1 MHLLSK
7 HFIRVHNIVLALLLL
22 IALPSYA
29 QKDATISG
37 KVTDVESLEAIDVV
51 TVYIEGTNTAAE
63 TRNNGSYKIKVPS
76 GVSINLVFSRIGY
89 QEKILPIDALN
100 AGAKQTLNVTLKIN
114 EAAFE
119 VEVTES
125 KVEEAGIIREEV
137 EELKLLPT
145 TTGNFESVLPHIAL
159 GTSSGSGG
167 ELTSQYNVRGGNYDE
182 NLVYVNDFEIYRP
195 QLIRSGQ
202 QEGLSFP
209 NIDLIRDL
217 QFSSGG
223 FEAKYGDKLS
233 SVLDIKYKRPDST
246 KASVGLSFLGGS
258 AHLEGSKRLGQSNYN
273 KFRYLIGARYKTTQY
288 LLSSLQLTG
297 EYTPNFADVQGYF
310 TYDINKNWQVGY
322 MTNYNLSQYNF
333 VPEERSTATGLVD
346 FALRLFAVFEGGER
360 DEFETTMNGVSF
372 TFLPEREKNPLY
384 LKFLASHQ
392 YSNETESFDIRGAY
406 RLSIIE
412 TSFGSDNAGEDVL
425 VIGSGVQHQF
435 ARNFLRSNIL
445 NVQHKGG
452 IEFAEVNKSHFLQWG
467 ARFQYENIFDK
478 INEWERLDSAG
489 FSLPYDP
496 TQVRVR
502 SNLKSQ
508 NELISNRFELFFQD
522 NFTKNTDRYEMVFSA
537 GVRANYWS
545 LNKEILISPRA
556 QLLYKPLTW
565 KRDVS
570 LRLSG
575 GLYQQ
580 PPFYRELR
588 RLNGIINPDA
598 LAQKS
603 AHLVAGWTYEF
614 DWGKRNPIR
623 LKLISE
629 LYFKY
634 MWDLITFDIENVR
647 IRYAGENNANGYATG
662 LDIRLNGEFVKGA
675 ESWIN
680 LSVLR
685 TRESIIGVQ
694 HKIREIGDLE
704 GRNLKDVPR
713 PTDQLVQLALFF
725 QDYLPRNEN
734 FKVHVNFTFG
744 TGLPFGLLGRNVEF
758 RNTYRYRPY
767 HRVDMGFSFQ
777 LWKKSWKSRKPNHFL
792 RFADNAWLS
801 IEAFNM
807 MGVLNVANNTWVKDI
822 YGTQYAIPNFLTS
835 RRINLRM
842 RFDF

>member
-1 MHLLSK
+1 MQFLPKQVFLISL
-7 HFIRVHNIVLALLLL
+7 FLVCSFGDNTVLF
-22 IALPSYA
+22 A
-29 QKDATISG
+29 QEKATISG
-37 KVTDVESLEAIDVV
+37 TVVDSETKEPIEVV
-51 TVYIEGTNTAAE
+51 TIYVQGSTEATDTKRNGT
-63 TRNNGSYKIKVPS
+63 YKIKVPAGES
-76 GVSINLVFSRIGY
+76 FNLVFSRLGY
-89 QEKILPIDALN
+89 DEQVIAIESLN
-100 AGAKQTLNVTLKIN
+100 EEAKRQLDVDMVSNTP
-114 EAAFE
+114 AFE
-119 VEVTES
+119 IEVTDR

-137 EELKLLPT
+137 EELKLIPT

-246 KASVGLSFLGGS
+246 RASLGMSFLGGS

-273 KFRYLIGARYKTTQY
+273 KFRYLVGARYKTTQY
-288 LLSSLQLTG
+288 LLGSLQLTG

-310 TYDINKNWQVGY
+310 TYDINKDWQLGY
-322 MTNYNLSQYNF
+322 MTNYNLSQYSF
-333 VPEERSTATGLVD
+333 VPKERSTATGLID
-346 FALRLFAVFEGGER
+346 FALRLFAVFEGAEE
-360 DEFETTMNGVSF
+360 DEFTTTMNGASL
-372 TFLPEREKNPLY
+372 TYIPEREKNPLY

-392 YSNETESFDIRGAY
+392 YSNEIETFDIRGAY

-412 TSFGSDNAGEDVL
+412 TNFGSDEAGEDVL
-425 VIGSGVQHQF
+425 VIGTGIQHEF
-435 ARNFLRSNIL
+435 ARNFLRSNIF
-445 NVQHKGG
+445 NFQHKGG
-452 IEFAEVNKSHFLQWG
+452 IEYAKGAKSHFIQWG
-467 ARFQYENIFDK
+467 ARIQYENIFDK

-489 FSLPYDP
+489 YSLPYD
-496 TQVRVR
+496 QEAVRVQ
-502 SNLKSQ
+502 STIKSE
-508 NELISNRFELFFQD
+508 NELESNRFEVFLQD
-522 NFTKNTDRYEMVFSA
+522 NFTKNTDKYEMVLS
-537 GVRANYWS
+537 GGIRANYWT
-545 LNKEILISPRA
+545 LNKELVISPRV

-588 RLNGIINPDA
+588 RLTGEVNPDA

-614 DWGKRNPIR
+614 DWGKQNPVR

-629 LYFKY
+629 IYFKY
-634 MWDLITFDIENVR
+634 IWDLITFDIENVR
-647 IRYAGENNANGYATG
+647 IRYAGDNNGKGYAAG
-662 LDIRLNGEFVKGA
+662 FDLRLNGEFVKGA

-680 LSVLR
+680 LSLLR
-685 TRESIIGVQ
+685 TRESINGIE
-694 HKIREIGDLE
+694 HKIREIGDSE
-704 GRNLKDVPR
+704 GKVVADVPR

-767 HRVDMGFSFQ
+767 HRVDIGFSFL
-777 LWKKSWKSRKPNHFL
+777 LWNKSWRNRKPNHFL
-792 RFADNAWLS
+792 RFTDNAWLS
-801 IEAFNM
+801 LEAFNL

-822 YGTQYAIPNFLTS
+822 YGVQYAIPNFLTS
-835 RRINLRM
+835 RRLNLRLK
-842 RFDF
+842 FDF

>member
-1 MHLLSK
+1 MHYLHKKIAFFLFISLSV
-7 HFIRVHNIVLALLLL
+7 FGYVHLQ
-22 IALPSYA
+22 A
-29 QKDATISG
+29 QDDAT
-37 KVTDVESLEAIDVV
+37 VTGTVVNSEDQDPIDFV
-51 TVYIEGTNTAAE
+51 TVYIQGTSNAVE
-63 TRNNGSYKIKVPS
+63 TRRNGNYRIKVPS
-76 GVSINLVFSRIGY
+76 DTVFNLVFSRIGFDE
-89 QEKILPIDALN
+89 QVIEIPPLDPGERRIVNVGMTSN
-100 AGAKQTLNVTLKIN
+100 APEV
-114 EAAFE
+114 E

-137 EELKLLPT
+137 EELKLIPT

-246 KASVGLSFLGGS
+246 KASIGFSFLGGS

-288 LLSSLQLTG
+288 LLGSLQLTG
-297 EYTPNFADVQGYF
+297 EYQPNFADIQGYF
-310 TYDINKNWQVGY
+310 TYDLNKNWQLGY

-333 VPEERSTATGLVD
+333 VPKERSTATGLID
-346 FALRLFAVFEGGER
+346 FALRLFAVFEGAEV
-360 DEFETTMNGVSF
+360 DEFTTTMNGTSL
-372 TFLPEREKNPLY
+372 TYIPEREKNPLY
-384 LKFLASHQ
+384 LKFLTSHQ
-392 YSNETESFDIRGAY
+392 YSNEIETFDIRGAY
-406 RLSIIE
+406 RLSVIE
-412 TSFGSDNAGEDVL
+412 TNFGSDEAGEDVL
-425 VIGSGVQHQF
+425 VIGTGIQHQF
-435 ARNFLRSNIL
+435 ARNFLRSNIF
-445 NVQHKGG
+445 NIQHKGG
-452 IEFAEVNKSHFLQWG
+452 IEYAKGNRSHFIQWG
-467 ARFQYENIFDK
+467 ARYQYQNIFDK

-489 FSLPYDP
+489 YSLPYSP
-496 TQVRVR
+496 SEVRVQ
-502 SNLKSQ
+502 SKVNSQ
-508 NELISNRFELFFQD
+508 NELISSRFEVFLQD
-522 NFTKNTDRYEMVFSA
+522 NFTKNTERGEMVLSA
-537 GVRANYWS
+537 GIRANYWT
-545 LNKEILISPRA
+545 LNKELVVSPRF
-556 QLLYKPLTW
+556 QLLYKPLQW
-565 KRDVS
+565 DRDVS
-570 LRLSG
+570 FKFAG

-588 RLNGIINPDA
+588 RLTGEVNLNA

-647 IRYAGENNANGYATG
+647 IRYIGENNATGYAAG
-662 LDIRLNGEFVKGA
+662 LDLRLNGEFVKGA

-680 LSVLR
+680 LSLLR
-685 TRESIIGVQ
+685 TRESINGVE
-694 HKIREIGDLE
+694 HKVREIGDQE
-704 GRNLKDVPR
+704 GKIVSDVPR
-713 PTDQLVQLALFF
+713 PTDQFLQLALFF

-734 FKVHVNFTFG
+734 FKVHVNFTVG
-744 TGLPFGLLGRNVEF
+744 TGLPFGLLGRNIEF

-767 HRVDMGFSFQ
+767 HRVDIGFSFL
-777 LWKKSWKSRKPNHFL
+777 LWNQSWRSRKPNHFL
-792 RFADNAWLS
+792 GFSENAWLS
-801 IEAFNM
+801 LEAFNL

-822 YGTQYAIPNFLTS
+822 YGVQYAIPNFLTS